1 MKIKKPKFWD
11 YKKPNYIAYLILPLT
26 LITSLINTLK
36 KTKTLQSRNIKTIC
50 IGNIYIGGTGK
61 TPTSIKIS
69 KIISDLKL
77 KPVFIKKYYKDS
89 VDEQKLL
96 NKHGDLICDQ
106 KRLNALNEAV
116 ENNFDVAIFDD
127 GLQDP
132 SINYDLKIVCFNIK
146 NFIGNRLLI
155 PAGPLREKI
164 NSLSKYNAVF
174 LNGNNEN
181 TEQIIN
187 EIKINNNKIKI
198 FETIYTL
205 VNSDLLNKKFKY
217 LAFAG
222 IGNPKTFN
230 KTLVNDNFNIVS
242 FLEFPDHYQYTSKDI
257 IKIKNIAKNL
267 NAKIITTEKDYLR
280 ITNENNNNINFIKM
294 ELRIKNEKDLI
305 SFLKSYI

>member
-36 KTKTLQSRNIKTIC
+36 KTKTPQSRNIKTIC

-96 NKHGDLICDQ
+96 NKHGDLMCDQ

-205 VNSDLLNKKFKY
+205 VNSDLLDKKFKY

-230 KTLVNDNFNIVS
+230 KTLVKDNFNIVS

>member
-1 MKIKKPKFWD
+1 MKIKKPNFWD
-11 YKKPNYIAYLILPLT
+11 YKKPNFIAYLLLPLT

-36 KTKTLQSRNIKTIC
+36 RAKTTQSKNIKTIC

-96 NKHGDLICDQ
+96 NEHGDLICDE
-106 KRLNALNEAV
+106 KRLNALNRAV

-146 NFIGNRLLI
+146 NFIGNQLLI

-164 NSLSKYNAVF
+164 NSLGKYDAVF

-205 VNSDLLNKKFKY
+205 INSDLLDKKSKY

-230 KTLVNDNFNIVS
+230 KTLLKDNFNIVS
-242 FLEFPDHYQYTSKDI
+242 FLEFPDHYQYTSENIK
-257 IKIKNIAKNL
+257 KIKNIAKNL

-280 ITNENNNNINFIKM
+280 ITSENNDNINFIKM
-294 ELRIKNEKDLI
+294 ELCIKNEKDLI
-305 SFLKSYI
+305 NFLKSYI

>member
-1 MKIKKPKFWD
+1 MKIKKPNFWD
-11 YKKPNYIAYLILPLT
+11 YKKPNFIAYLILPLT
-26 LITSLINTLK
+26 LITSLINTFK
-36 KTKTLQSRNIKTIC
+36 RTKTPESRNIKTIC

-61 TPTSIKIS
+61 TPTAIKIS

-89 VDEQKLL
+89 IDEQKLL
-96 NKHGDLICDQ
+96 NKHGDLICEY
-106 KRLNALNEAV
+106 KRLNALNKAV
-116 ENNFDVAIFDD
+116 KNNFDVAIFDD

-146 NFIGNRLLI
+146 NFIGNQLLI

-164 NSLSKYNAVF
+164 NSLCNYDIVF

-198 FETIYTL
+198 FESIYNL
-205 VNSDLLNKKFKY
+205 INSDLLDKKLKY

-230 KTLVNDNFNIVS
+230 KTLLKDNFNIVK
-242 FLEFPDHYQYTSKDI
+242 FLEYPDHYQYTSKDI
-257 IKIKNIAKNL
+257 TKIKNIAKIL

-280 ITNENNNNINFIKM
+280 IASENNSDINFIKM
-294 ELRIKNEKDLI
+294 QLNIKNEKDLI
-305 SFLKSYI
+305 NLLKFYI

>member
-36 KTKTLQSRNIKTIC
+36 KTKTPQSRNIKTIC

>member
-36 KTKTLQSRNIKTIC
+36 KTKTPQSRNIKTIC

-146 NFIGNRLLI
+146 NFIGNQLLI

>member
-205 VNSDLLNKKFKY
+205 VNSDLLDKKFKY

-294 ELRIKNEKDLI
+294 ELHIKNEKDLI

>member
-36 KTKTLQSRNIKTIC
+36 KTKTPQSRNIKTIC

-205 VNSDLLNKKFKY
+205 VNSDLLDKKFKY

-230 KTLVNDNFNIVS
+230 KTLVKDNFNIVS